1 MEKTAILKATNL
13 RYQIGERELLRQKH
27 PITIAQNDLVSISG
41 PSGGGKTT
49 LLYLLSGLNRATAGQ
64 VYWSEHNI
72 TNLTLK
78 GSLAKGQN
86 LDKLR
91 CEWIGI
97 VFQQPR
103 LAKHLSGWENLFLP
117 LKLSGQF
124 EHLDKAL
131 LNQLLEAF
139 FINASANQPQITAN
153 LPQITAQQQK
163 PIDGSINSFEQLDQL
178 LRRCVSSYSSGQ
190 MQRIAII
197 RAILPKPKFIF
208 ADEILNS
215 VEPQL
220 QQSTWQVIKQICAT
234 HNIGFVLVSHN
245 LTLLNDT
252 CFSKKITVNQGQVI
266 CE

>member
-1 MEKTAILKATNL
+1 MEKNAILKATNL

-27 PITIAQNDLVSISG
+27 PIIIARNDLVSISG

-49 LLYLLSGLNRATAGQ
+49 LLYLLSGLSPATSGKVHWGECDIASLAQ
-64 VYWSEHNI
+64 
-72 TNLTLK
+72 K
-78 GSLAKGQN
+78 GSLTKGQN

-124 EHLDKAL
+124 ENLDRAL

-139 FINASANQPQITAN
+139 FINASADQLNITADQLN
-153 LPQITAQQQK
+153 ITTQLG
-163 PIDGSINSFEQLDQL
+163 PIDGSVNSFEQLDQL

-220 QQSTWQVIKQICAT
+220 QQSTWQIIKQICAT